1 MDSNSLLISEIKLKV
16 LKLLNQNKKLTT
28 SNMELQNEV
37 NELRKT
43 IEIKKN
49 KIEQLEDNNK
59 IIKLANEMQLSISEK
74 KQLKSELTD
83 KIKLIDD
90 CIKMLG
96 EIK

>member
-16 LKLLNQNKKLTT
+16 LKLVNQNKKLTT

-37 NELRKT
+37 NELRKN
-43 IEIKKN
+43 IENKKN

-59 IIKLANEMQLSISEK
+59 IIKLASEMQLSNSEK

-96 EIK
+96 E

>member
-59 IIKLANEMQLSISEK
+59 IIKLASEMQLSISEK

-96 EIK
+96 E

>member
-28 SNMELQNEV
+28 SNMELQNELD
-37 NELRKT
+37 ELRKQL
-43 IEIKKN
+43 ENKKN
-49 KIEQLEDNNK
+49 KIEQLEDYNK
-59 IIKLANEMQLSISEK
+59 IIKLASEIQLSNSEK
-74 KQLKSELTD
+74 KQLKSELID

-96 EIK
+96 E

>member
-16 LKLLNQNKKLTT
+16 LKLLNQNKKLTI

-37 NELRKT
+37 NELRKN
-43 IEIKKN
+43 IENKKN

-59 IIKLANEMQLSISEK
+59 IIKLASEMQLSISEK

-96 EIK
+96 E

>member
-37 NELRKT
+37 NELRMNL
-43 IEIKKN
+43 EIKKN

-96 EIK
+96 E

>member
-37 NELRKT
+37 IELKKNL
-43 IEIKKN
+43 ENKKN

-96 EIK
+96 E

>member
-37 NELRKT
+37 NELRKN
-43 IEIKKN
+43 IENKKN
-49 KIEQLEDNNK
+49 KIEQFEDNNK
-59 IIKLANEMQLSISEK
+59 IIKLASEMQLSNSEK

-96 EIK
+96 E

>member
-16 LKLLNQNKKLTT
+16 LKLLNQNKKLST

-59 IIKLANEMQLSISEK
+59 IIKLASEMQLSNSEK

-96 EIK
+96 E

>member
-28 SNMELQNEV
+28 SNMELQNELD
-37 NELRKT
+37 ELRKQL
-43 IEIKKN
+43 ENKKN
-49 KIEQLEDNNK
+49 KIEQLEDYNK
-59 IIKLANEMQLSISEK
+59 IIKLASEIQLSNSEK

-96 EIK
+96 E

>member
-16 LKLLNQNKKLTT
+16 LKLMDQNKKLST

-37 NELRKT
+37 NELRKN
-43 IEIKKN
+43 IENKKN

-59 IIKLANEMQLSISEK
+59 IIKLASEMQFSNSEK

-96 EIK
+96 E

>member
-16 LKLLNQNKKLTT
+16 LKLLNQNKKLST
-28 SNMELQNEV
+28 SNMDLQNEV

-59 IIKLANEMQLSISEK
+59 IIKLASEMQLSNSEK

-90 CIKMLG
+90 CIKMLS
-96 EIK
+96 E

>member
-28 SNMELQNEV
+28 SNMELQNELD
-37 NELRKT
+37 ELRKQL
-43 IEIKKN
+43 ENKKN
-49 KIEQLEDNNK
+49 KIEQLEDYNK
-59 IIKLANEMQLSISEK
+59 IIKLASEIQLSNSEK

-83 KIKLIDD
+83 KIKLIDY

-96 EIK
+96 E

>member
-37 NELRKT
+37 NELRMNL
-43 IEIKKN
+43 EIKKN

-59 IIKLANEMQLSISEK
+59 IIKLASEIQVSNSEK

-96 EIK
+96 E

>member
-1 MDSNSLLISEIKLKV
+1 MNQNSLIISEIKLKV

-37 NELRKT
+37 NDLRKI
-43 IEIKKN
+43 IENKKYI
-49 KIEQLEDNNK
+49 IEQLEDNNK
-59 IIKLANEMQLSISEK
+59 IIKLASEMQLSNSEK

-96 EIK
+96 E

>member
-1 MDSNSLLISEIKLKV
+1 
-16 LKLLNQNKKLTT
+16 
-28 SNMELQNEV
+28 MELQNEV
-37 NELRKT
+37 NELRKN
-43 IEIKKN
+43 IENKKN

-59 IIKLANEMQLSISEK
+59 IIKLASEMQLSISEK

-96 EIK
+96 E

>member
-16 LKLLNQNKKLTT
+16 LKLLNQNKKLTI

-37 NELRKT
+37 NELRKNL
-43 IEIKKN
+43 ENKKN

-59 IIKLANEMQLSISEK
+59 IIKLASEMQLSISEK
-74 KQLKSELTD
+74 KQLKLELTD

-96 EIK
+96 E

>member
-37 NELRKT
+37 NELRKN
-43 IEIKKN
+43 IENKKN

-59 IIKLANEMQLSISEK
+59 IIKLANEMQLSNLEK

-96 EIK
+96 E

>member
-1 MDSNSLLISEIKLKV
+1 MTQNSLIISEIKLKV

-37 NELRKT
+37 VELRKNL
-43 IEIKKN
+43 ENKKN
-49 KIEQLEDNNK
+49 IIEQLEDNNK
-59 IIKLANEMQLSISEK
+59 IIKLANEMQLSNLEK

-90 CIKMLG
+90 CIKMLS
-96 EIK
+96 E